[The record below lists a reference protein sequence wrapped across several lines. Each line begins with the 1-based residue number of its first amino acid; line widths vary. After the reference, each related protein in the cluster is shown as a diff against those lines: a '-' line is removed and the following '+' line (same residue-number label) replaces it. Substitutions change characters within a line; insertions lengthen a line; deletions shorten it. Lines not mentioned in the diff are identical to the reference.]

1 VAGGY
6 SHSGYFPSFVGFAPA
21 DRPRLVGVVAIA
33 EPRGQYYGGQV
44 AAPVF
49 GSLARQILLYMSV
62 RPERAPLALWP
73 GEKPNESLG
82 GIVTAKLAAPPRAQP
97 AAFPDDEDPPPSLL
111 LEGAQSPSGEPAGPE
126 SEHSAPGAGGR
137 SHAPF

>member
-21 DRPRLVGVVAIA
+21 DRPRLVGVVAVA

-49 GSLARQILLYMSV
+49 GALARQILLYMSV

-73 GEKPNESLG
+73 GETPGETPG
-82 GIVTAKLAAPPRAQP
+82 GIVTARLAAPPRAEP

-111 LEGAQSPSGEPAGPE
+111 LEGAESPSVPAGPAE
-126 SEHSAPGAGGR
+126 SAHSSPGEGGR